1 MQKLHIEVLAPRT
14 PQQTYLDERLRAA
27 RWLGW
32 DAPRAAAA
40 KPPAPPADTPLSAFV
55 SPPQGEPA

>member
-32 DAPRAAAA
+32 DAPRAAA
-40 KPPAPPADTPLSAFV
+40 KPPAPTADSALPAFV
-55 SPPQGEPA
+55 PPPQGEPA

>member
-32 DAPRAAAA
+32 DAPRAAA
-40 KPPAPPADTPLSAFV
+40 KPPTPPADSALPAFV
-55 SPPQGEPA
+55 PPPQGEPA